1 MRHRTKEYSK
11 LMNSRRWKRLRASFL
26 SLHPLCE
33 ACEINGRTTPA
44 TEVHHVVPIESKAG
58 RSDDMEALA
67 FDPNNLKALCKACHV
82 EAHRILHSSSLEVAK
97 ERKAHEL
104 EAFARAYLSDE

>member
-1 MRHRTKEYSK
+1 M
-11 LMNSRRWKRLRASFL
+11 RASYL

-33 ACEINGRTTPA
+33 ACELKGCTTPA

-58 RSDDMEALA
+58 RLDDMHALA
-67 FDPNNLKALCKACHV
+67 FDPDNIQALCKACHV
-82 EAHRILHSSSLEVAK
+82 EAHRVLHSSSLEVANK
-97 ERKAHEL
+97 RKAHEL